1 MRKKMLKTLSGIA
14 LCTFLFSNI
23 FCGFAFSLEN
33 NSDDFNREISKYTKN
48 QEYSIEPLGL
58 EPGES
63 RNLLKYVNDGNL
75 QTDKK
80 LLWLTSDS
88 NIVSVNENG
97 DIDAISDGVAK
108 IYGIDVENKINY
120 AFDVIVQNYDEGK
133 LINAPYGGRNFDESG
148 KYKVFI
154 DPGHGGSDSGAVGP
168 TGYYEKDMTLDVGL
182 RLREKLKAK
191 GVIVEMSRETDWR
204 YSDNIVEDLNYRSD
218 KANEFGADAFVSI
231 HNNSAS
237 PQAHGTETYIHDSY
251 GPRIDESRKLAQY
264 AQNRLVRYL
273 GSNDRGIKTADFS
286 VVRRTKM
293 PAILAELDFI
303 SNSWI
308 EHKMQ
313 TPEYRDNCAAALAD
327 GVMEYLKTITPSAP
341 IEPEVPVTDIFVN
354 KNESYLI
361 SGDATIVEATV
372 LPRDAS
378 NKNVIWT
385 SDDTTVAVVDNNGK
399 ITARKEGT
407 AVITAKTADGELEAQ
422 TKVYVKNQVPAE
434 RIFGIDRYETSYE
447 IASRGWRNSDY
458 AIIANGADY
467 PDALC
472 AVPLAKKY
480 NAPILLSESNVVRE
494 GLKDQLQALNVKK
507 VFIIGGTGVISNN
520 IERSIK
526 SLNIETERLGGNTRY
541 ETSVM
546 VAEKVGTNG
555 EIAIVTGNNYPDAL
569 SMAPVAGTLNMPIVL
584 SRADNL
590 SYDIENFIDSHNINR
605 TYIIGGEALIS
616 YEIEESVPNAKRIFG
631 NDRYETNRLI
641 IDEFAGNLNLLT
653 PYIAVGNNFPD
664 ALAGGALAAK
674 NENPI
679 VLADPTGCNLNV
691 KKAII
696 KNIWNMENAYVLG
709 SNALISDE
717 YLRLNLVSVR

>member
-63 RNLLKYVNDGNL
+63 RNLFKYVSNGNL

-88 NIVSVNENG
+88 NIVSINENG
-97 DIDAISDGVAK
+97 DIDAISYGAAK
-108 IYGIDVENKINY
+108 IYGIDIENKINY

-218 KANEFGADAFVSI
+218 KANEFGADVFVSI

-327 GVMEYLKTITPSAP
+327 GVMEYLKTILPSEP

-399 ITARKEGT
+399 ITARREGT
-407 AVITAKTADGELEAQ
+407 AVITAKTVDGELEAQ

-447 IASRGWRNSDY
+447 IAARGWRNSNY

-480 NAPILLSESNVVRE
+480 DAPILLSESNVVRE

-520 IERSIK
+520 IERNIK
-526 SLNIETERLGGNTRY
+526 NLNIETERLGGNTRY

-679 VLADPTGCNLNV
+679 VLADPTGDNLNV

-696 KNIWNMENAYVLG
+696 KNIWNMENAYVFG